1 MSYGAGGCLIL
12 AIAIG
17 SLAVIARWKTNTIPA
32 TLIYATAVCAA
43 FYTVG
48 FRIISGPLSAQTLMI
63 FLMMIAIPT
72 LIAVLVAGFRDSSD
86 KKNDEQD
93 GRGDGDKLPN

>member
-32 TLIYATAVCAA
+32 TLIYATAV

-72 LIAVLVAGFRDSSD
+72 LIAILVAGFRDSSD

-93 GRGDGDKLPN
+93 GRGDGDKLPK